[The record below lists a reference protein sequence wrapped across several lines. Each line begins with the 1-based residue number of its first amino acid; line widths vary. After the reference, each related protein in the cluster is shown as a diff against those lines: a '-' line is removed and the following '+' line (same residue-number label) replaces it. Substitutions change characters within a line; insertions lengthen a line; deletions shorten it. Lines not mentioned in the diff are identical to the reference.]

1 MIEFVNLYH
10 ILLLALVQ
18 GFTEFLPISSSA
30 HLVLVSSLFEFTYQ
44 GVWVDVVLHGATL
57 LAAVVYFRKDLKYIL
72 VGILKKEKH
81 AVSQFWYIAVATI
94 PTLIVGVF
102 IVDYLDLFRTP
113 VFIGIILIIFG
124 FYGVVTEKIF
134 MQHTETKKIG
144 LWEASLI
151 GVSQIFSLLPGVS
164 RSGVT
169 ISAGIVV
176 GVPRSES
183 SKFSFLISIPII
195 GIAFIYFLTQA
206 TFETFDISSLAV
218 GFVVTFLIALLTIKI
233 FIKYIDRFT
242 LYPFSFYRILLGVVL
257 LALVL

>member
-30 HLVLVSSLFEFTYQ
+30 HLVLVSSVFEFTYQ

-57 LAAVVYFRKDLKYIL
+57 LAAVVYFRKDLAHLFIG
-72 VGILKKEKH
+72 VLKKEKH
-81 AVSQFWYIAVATI
+81 ATAQFWYVALATF

-102 IVDYLDLFRTP
+102 IIDYLDLFRTP
-113 VFIGIILIIFG
+113 IFIGIILIIFG
-124 FYGVVTEKIF
+124 FYGVATEKIF
-134 MQHTETKKIG
+134 MKHTETKKIG
-144 LWEASLI
+144 LWEALLI
-151 GVSQIFSLLPGVS
+151 GVSQIFSLIPGVS

-169 ISAGIVV
+169 ISSGIAV

-183 SKFSFLISIPII
+183 ARFSFLISIPII
-195 GIAFIYFLTQA
+195 GIAFLYFLTQA

-218 GFVVTFLIALLTIKI
+218 GFVVTFIIALLTIKI
-233 FIKYIDRFT
+233 FIKYIDRLT
-242 LYPFSFYRILLGVVL
+242 LFPFSFYRILLGVII